1 MPEEKKKEAEL
12 DASSLKGYKE
22 KVAPAMKGTLTW
34 ERDLIFHGR
43 TQRGYEVD
51 FDAKIEWGCAPTESL
66 LLSLA
71 GCMAIDTVSFLQK
84 MRGEISDF
92 KIDIIGERNP
102 TPPQYFKVITMHI
115 HVSGSGITER
125 RIERAVALSQDKYC
139 SVYHSLRKD
148 LKVKVG
154 WTITDVEPPHEV
166 K

>member
-1 MPEEKKKEAEL
+1 MSHDAEL
-12 DASSLKGYKE
+12 QLEEYKN
-22 KVAPAMKGTLTW
+22 KVRGQMKGFLFW
-34 ERDLIFHGR
+34 EKDLLFKGM
-43 TQRGYEVD
+43 TQSGYEIE
-51 FDAKIEWGCAPTESL
+51 FDAEVQWGCMPTESL
-66 LLSLA
+66 MLSLA
-71 GCMAIDTVSFLQK
+71 GCMGIDVLSFLKK
-84 MRGEISDF
+84 MKCHIAKF
-92 KIDIIGERNP
+92 KVDIDAERNA
-102 TPPQYFKVITMHI
+102 TPPQYFRAITMHI